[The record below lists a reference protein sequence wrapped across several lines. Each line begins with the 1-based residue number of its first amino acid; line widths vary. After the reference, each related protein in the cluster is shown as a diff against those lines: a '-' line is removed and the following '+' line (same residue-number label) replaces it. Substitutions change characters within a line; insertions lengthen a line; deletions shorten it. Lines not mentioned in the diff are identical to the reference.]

1 MVSRGA
7 VRPQGSRLREQEMNI
22 DECVRS
28 LRNRIRRLH
37 PFNADGIVSYMIS
50 SKTPV
55 EIRQYLLASDD
66 QIQRLIVEAK
76 YLFPMLPPPQPPCE
90 GAYIPYIHWQP
101 QFHPSGSYHGIQ
113 DPVHPINQVGPLQ
126 QHQYHP
132 SGSSHGIQAQNPSGP
147 TGACQSPF
155 PGFIGLGEHFQ
166 SFCIPGDGLPSNY
179 GNACQVTGYPS
190 SSKEQIKPCHFLFS
204 TGSCKKGENCLF
216 SHGSDSP
223 KTNSMRQ
230 VQTPE
235 SLPMLEKEISE
246 LLLSLRPPKV
256 PVESLANI
264 YIKRYGKPLKFGDS
278 CTKGQQND
286 HSFTCLLTKLCTT
299 RVIERQGQCYIV
311 PLEEAPKYL
320 DDGFKLVMSPAGNGS
335 DQIYITFGPKS
346 TFTKEDAWNYFS
358 QYGPVNDVRIPLRK
372 KRMFGYVIFLY
383 PGTAKRVLSERSPRN
398 PHFICGDQVF
408 VKAWKEKHELEK
420 LAEKDAHS
428 NSGANNAS
436 GLSSVIHEHQ
446 TGDDSTAESS
456 PVQSHLDEAPAAR
469 DSDDLGLPGTLDDI
483 Y

>member
-1 MVSRGA
+1 
-7 VRPQGSRLREQEMNI
+7 
-22 DECVRS
+22 
-28 LRNRIRRLH
+28 
-37 PFNADGIVSYMIS
+37 
-50 SKTPV
+50 
-55 EIRQYLLASDD
+55 
-66 QIQRLIVEAK
+66 
-76 YLFPMLPPPQPPCE
+76 
-90 GAYIPYIHWQP
+90 
-101 QFHPSGSYHGIQ
+101 
-113 DPVHPINQVGPLQ
+113 
-126 QHQYHP
+126 
-132 SGSSHGIQAQNPSGP
+132 
-147 TGACQSPF
+147 
-155 PGFIGLGEHFQ
+155 
-166 SFCIPGDGLPSNY
+166 
-179 GNACQVTGYPS
+179 
-190 SSKEQIKPCHFLFS
+190 
-204 TGSCKKGENCLF
+204 
-216 SHGSDSP
+216 
-223 KTNSMRQ
+223 MRQ

-446 TGDDSTAESS
+446 TGEDDSTAESS

-469 DSDDLGLPGTLDDI
+469 DR
-483 Y
+483 